1 MQVTA
6 FTSNLTFST
15 KRLTFQKFGQ
25 LPQQILVLL
34 VLVSHA
40 ALGRA
45 QTAQP
50 ALSPKNAGTELTA
63 PMASLPA
70 DVPANY
76 LLNANDLVEVK
87 VFQEDDMDWTVRVTK
102 DGTVNLPLVGSINVL
117 RKTPDELGEI
127 VRVRLHDG
135 YLVHPQVSVK
145 VMEFSKRRF
154 TILGEVVKAGQI
166 DFPDNSEL
174 TVLDAIGIAGG
185 YTKSANPSRVYVKR
199 KVGSKEIVL
208 TVDANR
214 MARREVAPFKILSGD
229 IITVGQT
236 IF

>member
-6 FTSNLTFST
+6 FTSNSTFST
-15 KRLTFQKFGQ
+15 ERLTFRRFGQ

-34 VLVSHA
+34 VLASHA
-40 ALGRA
+40 ALGQA

-50 ALSPKNAGTELTA
+50 ALSPRNADTGLTA

-102 DGTVNLPLVGSINVL
+102 DGTVNLPLVGSISVL

-185 YTKSANPSRVYVKR
+185 YTKSANPSRIYVKR

-214 MARREVAPFKILSGD
+214 MARREVAPFKILPGD
-229 IITVGQT
+229 VITVGQT

>member
-6 FTSNLTFST
+6 FTFNSTFST
-15 KRLTFQKFGQ
+15 ERLAFRKFGQ

-40 ALGRA
+40 TLGQA

-50 ALSPKNAGTELTA
+50 ALSPRNAGIGLAA

-185 YTKSANPSRVYVKR
+185 YTKSANTSRVYIKR

-214 MARREVAPFKILSGD
+214 MARREVAPFKILPGD

>member
-6 FTSNLTFST
+6 FISNSTFST
-15 KRLTFQKFGQ
+15 ERRGFRQSGR
-25 LPQQILVLL
+25 LPQQMLVLL
-34 VLVSHA
+34 VLAGRA
-40 ALGRA
+40 ALGQA
-45 QTAQP
+45 QTVQP
-50 ALSPKNAGTELTA
+50 ALPPRSTSTGPTA
-63 PMASLPA
+63 LPA
-70 DVPANY
+70 SPSTDVPANY

-127 VRVRLHDG
+127 VRARLHDG

-145 VMEFSKRRF
+145 VIEFSKRRF
-154 TILGEVVKAGQI
+154 TILGEVAKAGQI

-174 TVLDAIGIAGG
+174 TVLDAVGIAGG
-185 YTKSANPSRVYVKR
+185 YTKSANPSRIYVKR

-214 MARREVAPFKILSGD
+214 MARREVAPFKILPGD
-229 IITVGQT
+229 VITVGQT

>member
-6 FTSNLTFST
+6 FTSSSPFST
-15 KRLTFQKFGQ
+15 ERRASRRFERSRRQ
-25 LPQQILVLL
+25 LL
-34 VLVSHA
+34 VLFVLA
-40 ALGRA
+40 GRVASSQA
-45 QTAQP
+45 QTVQP
-50 ALSPKNAGTELTA
+50 ALSPKSTSTGPTA
-63 PMASLPA
+63 LAASPPA

-76 LLNANDLVEVK
+76 LLNAYDLVEVK

-117 RKTPDELGEI
+117 RKTPDALGEI
-127 VRVRLHDG
+127 VRARLHDG

-145 VMEFSKRRF
+145 VLEFSKRRF

-185 YTKSANPSRVYVKR
+185 YTKSANPSRIYIKR

-214 MARREVAPFKILSGD
+214 MARRELAPFKVLPGD
-229 IITVGQT
+229 VITVGQT